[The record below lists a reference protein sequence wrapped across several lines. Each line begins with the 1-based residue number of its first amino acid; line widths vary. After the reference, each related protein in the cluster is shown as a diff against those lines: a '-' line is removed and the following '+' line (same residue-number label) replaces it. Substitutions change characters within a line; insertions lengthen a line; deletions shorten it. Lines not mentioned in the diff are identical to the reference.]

1 MIPKV
6 GVGCTVHGCGPAV
19 GTMPS
24 STLFHWTTASVDPAA
39 ESAFEEA
46 LYTNS
51 AAHMSA
57 SEARDRSIEFSFD
70 CVFVLAIAGRA
81 RHPPQAVPLLWR
93 LRHRR
98 VYSTLVGGERF
109 SLRGSTKPKSACLP
123 RNYPWTCGR
132 QSLIS
137 NRSVSSIPIQQHL
150 G

>member
-1 MIPKV
+1 MIPKLR
-6 GVGCTVHGCGPAV
+6 VGCTVPGCAPAV
-19 GTMPS
+19 RTMPS

-51 AAHMSA
+51 PAHMSA
-57 SEARDRSIEFSFD
+57 NEARDRSIEFSFD

-81 RHPPQAVPLLWR
+81 QQPPQAVPLLWR

-109 SLRGSTKPKSACLP
+109 SLRGSIKPNSP
-123 RNYPWTCGR
+123 SHPP
-132 QSLIS
+132 
-137 NRSVSSIPIQQHL
+137 IPLSPSRRPSPYTHL
-150 G
+150 